1 MLLSLNTCKYL
12 KGRMNRNI
20 FILSFVGVIIISLVS
35 ATGISPHFTTA
46 FAQTNTNTS
55 PNATS
60 ISPITSFADPAGY
73 AIGKKHVYD
82 APLLDV
88 HFYCSGDSGGIMATC
103 LIFNGNK
110 TGSALIGV
118 EYIISAEQYASLPER
133 EKPNWSPIS
142 EEEESEIRYP
152 NLTPQQ
158 LQQVLEQF
166 KDSYV
171 KLILTWN
178 PNDNLPQYPPQVV
191 IESLVGGGE
200 GQEHK
205 EILSNETSSQ

>member
-1 MLLSLNTCKYL
+1 M
-12 KGRMNRNI
+12 
-20 FILSFVGVIIISLVS
+20 
-35 ATGISPHFTTA
+35 PHY
-46 FAQTNTNTS
+46 Q
-55 PNATS
+55 
-60 ISPITSFADPAGY
+60 
-73 AIGKKHVYD
+73 KEK
-82 APLLDV
+82 
-88 HFYCSGDSGGIMATC
+88 
-103 LIFNGNK
+103 
-110 TGSALIGV
+110 
-118 EYIISAEQYASLPER
+118 
-133 EKPNWSPIS
+133 KPNWSPIS